1 MELWKNRGM
10 KGLFSKQ
17 KGESDLFIRHYSITQ
32 SSLLVED
39 PEFLDR
45 QLKTRQALLKNLSRA
60 VKEVT
65 RDQCIIT

>member
-17 KGESDLFIRHYSITQ
+17 K
-32 SSLLVED
+32 ED